1 MKPIEKLYYI
11 NENIY
16 IDHEPVEVIKE
27 MWTLSQLN
35 TEVDRLRKE
44 GFTCDVFF
52 DGVNVILNVN
62 FG

>member
-1 MKPIEKLYYI
+1 MKPKEKLYYI

-27 MWTLSQLN
+27 MWTLSQLH
-35 TEVDRLRKE
+35 TEVDRLQKE